1 MAEVSEEHVNSQ
13 VLIMLGGLK
22 MATDMIIKTLSENR
36 EADARYRTDIR
47 EKIEKLGSENHSM
60 RADLNFVKDKIE
72 KIEPKVDSLEQ
83 KEHREEAV
91 KTFAVSIG
99 SFLGK
104 AAQLAIGAL
113 GGGLAVF
120 VDKMLHR

>member
-1 MAEVSEEHVNSQ
+1 
-13 VLIMLGGLK
+13 MLGGLEK
-22 MATDMIIKTLSENR
+22 AVDIIIKTLSENR

-47 EKIEKLGSENHSM
+47 EKIERLGSENHSM
-60 RADLNFVKDKIE
+60 RADVNFVKDKIE

-113 GGGLAVF
+113 GGVLAVF
-120 VDKMLHR
+120 AEKMFHR